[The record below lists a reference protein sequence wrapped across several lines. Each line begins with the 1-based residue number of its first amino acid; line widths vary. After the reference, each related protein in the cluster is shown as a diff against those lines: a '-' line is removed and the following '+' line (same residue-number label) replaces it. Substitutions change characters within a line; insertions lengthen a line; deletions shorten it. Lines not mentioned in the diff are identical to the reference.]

1 MIMPR
6 KVIVLCVAAF
16 VLTLVVLGVVLDLD
30 APDDGSPGSAASASV
45 AARDTARGTQA
56 RIAKLQLAARQRPND
71 AEPLVGLAAALL
83 QSVRET
89 GDLSAYQRAD
99 RAIAGALRRDAS
111 SAAAYTERGILRLA
125 RHDFRGALVDGRQA
139 HKLAPE
145 SVTPLGVL
153 VDANVELGRY
163 EDAERTLQRM
173 VNLKPNLASYARVA
187 YYRELRGD
195 LDGASVALALAASAG
210 GEAPENVAYVQA
222 LMGNVELAQG
232 RAKQARRAFEAAV
245 AKFPLYAP
253 AQAGLARLDVA
264 DGDLAPAIARLR
276 GVVER
281 LPLQEYVV
289 ALGEIE
295 LAAGR
300 GDDGR
305 RTLGLVRAQQRLL
318 GAAGV
323 NTDAEL
329 ATYEADH
336 GDARRAVKL
345 ARAAWANAPS
355 VRSADALGW
364 ALTRAGDPR
373 AGLKYGR
380 RALRLGSRD
389 ASFLFHAGMS
399 ARAAG
404 RRAEA
409 RRLLRDALAANPGF
423 SPLHAA
429 TARRALDEL

>member
-1 MIMPR
+1 MNMTR
-6 KVIVLCVAAF
+6 NVLSLCAAAF
-16 VLTLVVLGVVLDLD
+16 VLTLIVLGVTLDL
-30 APDDGSPGSAASASV
+30 GSPDESSSPRSAASASV
-45 AARDTARGTQA
+45 AARGTQA
-56 RIAKLQLAARQRPND
+56 RIARLEQAARRRPDD

-89 GDLSAYQRAD
+89 GDLSAYD
-99 RAIAGALRRDAS
+99 RAGRAIEGALRRDRA

-125 RHDFRGALVDGRQA
+125 RHDFRGALGDGRRA
-139 HKLAPE
+139 HELAPH

-163 EDAERTLQRM
+163 AAAERTLQRM

-195 LDGASVALALAASAG
+195 LDGASLALALAASAG
-210 GEAPENVAYVQA
+210 GEAPENAAYVQA
-222 LMGNVELAQG
+222 LRGNVELALG
-232 RAKQARRAFEAAV
+232 RTEQARRAFDAAR
-245 AKFPLYAP
+245 AKVPGYAP
-253 AQAGLARLDVA
+253 AEAGIARLDVA
-264 DGDLAPAIARLR
+264 AGRLKPAIERLR

-289 ALGEIE
+289 GLGEIE

-300 GDDGR
+300 RDEGR
-305 RTLGLVRAQQRLL
+305 RTLELVRAQQQLL

-329 ATYEADH
+329 AIFEADH
-336 GDARRAVKL
+336 GNARRAVKL
-345 ARAAWANAPS
+345 AQAAWANAPS

-364 ALTRAGDPR
+364 ALTRAGDAR
-373 AGLKYGR
+373 AGLRYGR

-389 ASFLFHAGMS
+389 ASFRYHAGMS

-404 RRAEA
+404 RRDEA
-409 RRLLRDALAANPGF
+409 ARLLRDAVANPGF
-423 SPLHAA
+423 SPLHAQ
-429 TARRALDEL
+429 TARRALAKL